1 MEETL
6 ISFET
11 AKLAKEVN
19 IDLKQLPTTTGKNW
33 YTRSGTLNG
42 YTPKEPYYTTS
53 QSILQKILRDTCNII
68 IGISLDTLFKRD
80 TYCIFIYEKVEDLT
94 ISRPLTN
101 ELFSGYNTYEEALEV
116 GLQEALKLI
125 KN

>member
-33 YTRSGTLNG
+33 YT
-42 YTPKEPYYTTS
+42 
-53 QSILQKILRDTCNII
+53 
-68 IGISLDTLFKRD
+68 
-80 TYCIFIYEKVEDLT
+80 
-94 ISRPLTN
+94 
-101 ELFSGYNTYEEALEV
+101 EV
-116 GLQEALKLI
+116 VL
-125 KN
+125 